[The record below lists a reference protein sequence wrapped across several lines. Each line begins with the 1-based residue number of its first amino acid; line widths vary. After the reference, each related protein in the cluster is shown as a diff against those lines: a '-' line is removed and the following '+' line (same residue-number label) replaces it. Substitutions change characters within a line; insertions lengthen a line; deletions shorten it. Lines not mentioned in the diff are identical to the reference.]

1 MLKFLLGFAIGL
13 GLIGS
18 VAAWWLLSNGNSS
31 NAPWVINQ
39 EILDKV
45 SAKDRAALL
54 QGRVD
59 IEFPDELKETA
70 KEGKFT
76 KLWLVYIPNAYSSK
90 PPFHNMAVPL
100 SLDPKNK
107 FIGHFPLLNQAFN
120 ESLPVYE
127 GYFQLMLCHQSDSE
141 SEPCGESANLWPRF
155 FRGRSYFKVNAQ
167 SEKGAEL
174 DFGTISM
181 NLYFDGQ
188 NSCKDNPVLK
198 RRIVATESYKQKF
211 PDDNFNFYVT
221 VHLGAGSIIIGDRT
235 SGRDGQPL
243 MIQKVNLKDPLV
255 LDFSNDPFLRQI
267 KTFTLML
274 TACPKSQPEEACMKQ
289 LKNLSGYN
297 EDGFYG
303 QSDSSN
309 LIRLV
314 QDDLRAITCT
324 KDERSIYANWF
335 RSIDAQ
341 HGLFKLSEGMP
352 KGMKDGFLYY

>member
-76 KLWLVYIPNAYSSK
+76 KLRLFYIPNAYSSK

-107 FIGHFPLLNQAFN
+107 FIGRFPLLNQAFN
-120 ESLPVYE
+120 ESLPTYE
-127 GYFQLMLCHQSDSE
+127 GYFQLTACHQSDAD
-141 SEPCGESANLWPRF
+141 SEPCAEDIKDWPRF
-155 FRGRSYFKVNAQ
+155 FRGRTYFKAETKNT
-167 SEKGAEL
+167 KGAEL
-174 DFGTISM
+174 DFGTIPM
-181 NLYFDGQ
+181 NIYFDGKD
-188 NSCKDNPVLK
+188 SCKDNPILK
-198 RRIVATESYKQKF
+198 RKIVATDSYRQKF
-211 PDDNFNFYVT
+211 PSDNFNFYVT
-221 VHLGAGSIIIGDRT
+221 VHLGAGARISGDRI
-235 SGRDGQPL
+235 SGGDGRPL

-255 LDFSNDPFLRQI
+255 LDFSNDLVMRQL
-267 KTFTLML
+267 KSFAMML

-289 LKNLSGYN
+289 LKNVSGYN
-297 EDGFYG
+297 EDGFLG
-303 QSDSSN
+303 QSEGSN

-314 QDDLRAITCT
+314 QDNLRTITCT
-324 KDERSIYANWF
+324 KEERSLYANWF
-335 RSIDAQ
+335 QPIDAR

-352 KGMKDGFLYY
+352 KGLIDGFLFY